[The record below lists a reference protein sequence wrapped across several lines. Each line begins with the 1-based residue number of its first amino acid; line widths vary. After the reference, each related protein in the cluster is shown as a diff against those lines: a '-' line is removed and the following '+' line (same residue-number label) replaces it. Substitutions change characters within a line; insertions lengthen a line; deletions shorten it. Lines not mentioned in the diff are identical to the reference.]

1 MADDTKPSPVG
12 NRGGELIGLFGQ
24 EVSPEKPWPRV
35 IELRHPVTF
44 GDQCITQL
52 EMRRGRAGDIKGL
65 KIGGEMPTEHLFAIA
80 SRMSG
85 QPIRVIEM
93 LDVEDAGEVMALAID
108 FYGLCLGAGKTR

>member
-1 MADDTKPSPVG
+1 MADDDTKP
-12 NRGGELIGLFGQ
+12 Q
-24 EVSPEKPWPRV
+24 ETWPRV
-35 IELRHPVTF
+35 VKLRHPIDF
-44 GDQCITQL
+44 GDQRILQL